1 MLVNITLQSGCL
13 EIILSLI
20 VILLNLNFYSML
32 PSDKKGSVKRRTKEE
47 YLRIFMEFDADNS
60 GSVSKSEIMKM
71 FKACEMQIDEEE
83 AEDLMNE
90 IDADGGGELQQ
101 DEFI

>member
-1 MLVNITLQSGCL
+1 MIVSEKSG
-13 EIILSLI
+13 ESR
-20 VILLNLNFYSML
+20 
-32 PSDKKGSVKRRTKEE
+32 KRTKEE

-71 FKACEMQIDEEE
+71 FKACEMEIDEEE

-90 IDADGGGELQQ
+90 FDADGGGELEQ
-101 DEFI
+101 DEFIEFLKREDEKIEFSTEECKRMFEYFAD

>member
-1 MLVNITLQSGCL
+1 
-13 EIILSLI
+13 
-20 VILLNLNFYSML
+20 ML

-71 FKACEMQIDEEE
+71 FKACEM
-83 AEDLMNE
+83 
-90 IDADGGGELQQ
+90 
-101 DEFI
+101 